1 MVKGMASRSASHPA
15 AWRQEGFFP
24 IMPWSPLHGWEA
36 PYVDHAHGLQSIA
49 DCGFTLAGFVQP
61 RDLAECDR
69 LGLKAI
75 VAPRRRPRYMWDEYR
90 ALVASGG
97 LDEHVREWVAEVSAV
112 PGAECVIGYFLVDEP
127 GAERFAVLGEVVA
140 AFERHAPGMLAYV
153 NLYPNY
159 ATIQTHDESGQ
170 AQKSQLQT
178 ATYAEHLDRCLA
190 EMRPQLLS
198 YDNYMVV
205 YSDDLHEPVKAALYY
220 DNLLEARR
228 VSLEHGIPWWQVVC
242 SNQIRAHTT
251 IPTPA
256 SLALQAYTTLAAGGT
271 GVSWFTYY
279 GLSYGHAPIDGATER
294 KTATWYAL
302 RSVNEQLRAI
312 GPLMLPLHSV
322 GVHIQWPE
330 GSLPAGQTPPL
341 PGRYVECIEQLQG
354 AAPVMVGELEDASG
368 TPHVMLVNLSLE
380 RSTKVS
386 IAARDGRR
394 AVSFASVDDGRFYD
408 LPADAAHWLA
418 PGSGVLVRLG

>member
-1 MVKGMASRSASHPA
+1 MV
-15 AWRQEGFFP
+15 
-24 IMPWSPLHGWEA
+24 
-36 PYVDHAHGLQSIA
+36 HAHGLQSIA
-49 DCGFTLAGFVQP
+49 DCGFTVAGFVQP
-61 RDLAECDR
+61 QDFPECVR

-75 VAPRRRPRYMWDEYR
+75 VAPPKRPRYMWDEFR
-90 ALVASGG
+90 ALLESGG
-97 LDEHVREWVAEVSAV
+97 LDEHVRAWVAEVSAS

-140 AFERHAPGMLAYV
+140 AFKRHAPEMLAYL

-159 ATIQTHDESGQ
+159 ATIQTYDESGQ

-178 ATYAEHLDRCLA
+178 ATYAEHLDRYVA
-190 EMRPQLLS
+190 EVRPQFIS

-205 YSDDLHEPVKAALYY
+205 YSDDLREPVKAALYY

-228 VSLEHGIPWWQVVC
+228 ASLENDLPWWQVVC

-271 GVSWFTYY
+271 GVGWFTYY
-279 GLSYGHAPIDGATER
+279 GLSYGHAPIDGKTEQ
-294 KTATWYAL
+294 KTPTWYAL

-312 GPLMLPLHSV
+312 GPLMLPLRSV

-330 GSLPAGQTPPL
+330 GYLPAGQTPPL
-341 PGRYVECIEQLQG
+341 PGRHVERIEQLHG
-354 AAPVMVGELEDASG
+354 AAPVMVGEFEDGAG

-380 RSTKVS
+380 RSTKVGLV
-386 IAARDGRR
+386 ATEGRR
-394 AVSFASVDDGRFYD
+394 ARSIASVDDGRFYD
-408 LPADAAHWLA
+408 LPEDAAHWLA
-418 PGSGVLVRLG
+418 PGCGVLLRLG